1 MRSPEKK
8 EIKKRVLALRK
19 EVERHNRLYY
29 DLNRTEISDS
39 EYDRLYK
46 ELEGLEKKFPEFAAD
61 DSPTRGVGG
70 TPQNEF
76 KTVTHEIPMLSIDN
90 TYSKDELSAFDQRV
104 RKHFKDGRKIE
115 YVMELKIDGV
125 SLSLLYEN
133 SRLVRA
139 ATRGDGQRGDD
150 VTENVRTIREIP
162 NALKKGKGRIPAR
175 FEARGEVF
183 IGRKKFLELNR
194 QKEAAGEEP
203 FANPRNAASGS
214 LKLLDPSL
222 VAGRGLSFFAHG
234 TSKADPAFG
243 SQSELLEAFG
253 QWGVPV
259 EPHFRICKTI
269 EEMFHACDTWEEK
282 RAKLDFETDG
292 LVFKVNDFTAQASLG
307 STQKSPRWV
316 AAYKFAAERAV
327 TRLESIT
334 VQVGRTGVLTPVA
347 ELEPVLLAGTTVSR
361 ATLHNAD
368 EIRRLDLK
376 VGDEVRIEKSGEIIP
391 QVIEVLK
398 KKRTGKEKRFVMPS
412 RCPVCRG
419 TVVREEEEV
428 ALRCINSACRAQLK
442 ARLLHFASRRAM
454 DIEGLGDALVDQL
467 VERGL
472 VTDFSD
478 LYRLEAGVL
487 AGLERMGEKS
497 ATNLIEGIRGSRSRD
512 LSRLVYALG
521 IRHVGQAAAR
531 LLASHFESMDRL
543 IRTSREDIEKIHTL
557 GEVIAESTTAFFG
570 DKENLKVLEK
580 LKTFGLNMRTQ
591 KKEGAAR
598 PRGALAGK
606 GFVLTGTLENYSR
619 DAAEREILE
628 RGGQVSSSVS
638 KNTHAVVAG
647 SDPGSK
653 LEKARKLGVRIL
665 SEEEFKKILRQEET
679 S

>member
-1 MRSPEKK
+1 MKSSEKK
-8 EIKKRVLALRK
+8 EAKKRVLELRK
-19 EVERHNRLYY
+19 EIRRHNRLYY
-29 DLNRTEISDS
+29 DLHRTEISDA

-46 ELEGLEKKFPEFAAD
+46 ELEALEKKYPDFSVS
-61 DSPTRGVGG
+61 DSPTGG
-70 TPQNEF
+70 IGGSPQNEF
-76 KTVTHEIPMLSIDN
+76 KTVLHEVPMLSIDN
-90 TYSKDELSAFDQRV
+90 TYSKEELGAFDERV
-104 RKHFKDGRKIE
+104 RKHFKGGQTIE

-133 SRLVRA
+133 GRLARA

-150 VTENVRTIREIP
+150 VTENIRTIREIP
-162 NALKKGKGRIPAR
+162 AELKKGRGKIPPR
-175 FEARGEVF
+175 FEARGEIF

-243 SQSELLEAFG
+243 AQSELLEAFG
-253 QWGVPV
+253 RWGLPV
-259 EPHFRICKTI
+259 NPHFRICKDL
-269 EEMFHACDTWEEK
+269 EGMFRACDEWEEK
-282 RAKLDFETDG
+282 RTKLDFETDG
-292 LVFKVNDFTAQASLG
+292 LVFKVNDFAAQASLG

-316 AAYKFAAERAV
+316 VAYKFAAERAV

-347 ELEPVLLAGTTVSR
+347 ELTPVLLAGTTVSR

-368 EIRRLDLK
+368 EIKRLDLR

-398 KKRTGKEKRFVMPS
+398 EKRTGKEKSFVMPS

-428 ALRCINSACRAQLK
+428 ALRCVNSACRAQLK

-472 VTDFSD
+472 VADFSD
-478 LYRLEAGVL
+478 LYRLEADAL
-487 AGLERMGEKS
+487 EDLERMGEKS
-497 ATNLIEGIRGSRSRD
+497 ALNLIGHIRGSKSRD
-512 LSRLVYALG
+512 LSKLVYALG

-531 LLASHFESMDRL
+531 LLATHFETMDRL
-543 IRTSREDIEKIHTL
+543 AGATREKIEGIHTL
-557 GEVIAESTTAFFG
+557 GESIAQSVTAFFG

-580 LKTFGLNMRTQ
+580 LKAFGLNMRTQ
-591 KKEGAAR
+591 KKEGAA
-598 PRGALAGK
+598 GAGGILAGK
-606 GFVLTGTLENYSR
+606 GFVLTGTLESYSR
-619 DAAEREILE
+619 EAAEKEILE
-628 RGGQVSSSVS
+628 RGGHVSSGVS
-638 KNTHAVVAG
+638 KKTHAVVAG

-653 LEKARKLGVRIL
+653 LEKARKLGIRIL
-665 SEEEFKKILRQEET
+665 SEAEFKKILRVEET
-679 S
+679 R